1 MEKKGTTTFHGIVN
15 SNVLPFKSKE
25 TITEDKKYAEATYKQ
40 KKTNQEEFIN
50 EEKEMDVLICSLCE
64 SNQFYLVNNDIR
76 TVGCA
81 NCGYLTSTHWIIPD
95 GF

>member
-1 MEKKGTTTFHGIVN
+1 MEKKGTAPLYGTVTN
-15 SNVLPFKSKE
+15 NVLQFKSKQ
-25 TITEDKKYAEATYKQ
+25 TVTEEEKYAEAAHKQ
-40 KKTNQEEFIN
+40 KVNNQGEFI
-50 EEKEMDVLICSLCE
+50 EIEKEIDVLICSLCE
-64 SNQFYLVNNDIR
+64 SNQFYLVNDAIR